1 MIPNTATAM
10 SASRTMD
17 DIPPSKP
24 FFGAIVHEE
33 EEDVIVSVTG
43 ADLLHILAY
52 MFPLRV
58 DAAHAV

>member
-1 MIPNTATAM
+1 
-10 SASRTMD
+10 MD
-17 DIPPSKP
+17 DIPPSNP